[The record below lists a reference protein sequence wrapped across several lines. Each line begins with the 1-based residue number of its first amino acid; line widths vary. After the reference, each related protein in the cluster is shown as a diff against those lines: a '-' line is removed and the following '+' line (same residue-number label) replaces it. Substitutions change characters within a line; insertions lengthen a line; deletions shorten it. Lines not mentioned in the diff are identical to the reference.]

1 MKRIL
6 VTAGGTATAW
16 HICQV
21 CNEFFCDKIE
31 VYVCDINEPYLVP
44 SSILAKKIFKV
55 PYADSPEYLNVLNE
69 IVSFNRIDCIIPLIP
84 NEILALSSDSR
95 IINDLGI
102 ISSAPIREA
111 SIALSDKELMYH
123 KLISKGIE
131 TPRVFGNDEIDV
143 KTQYF
148 VKPKLGFGSLG
159 TGIFSGEYILRNKLY
174 NDTNV
179 VIQELC
185 DNREEITVEIFNGKN
200 LLKVFARKRVATK
213 SGVCVKMIPYNT
225 DVFYPIVE
233 RLVLSMDMPIA
244 FNLQFFKTDNVW
256 KLFDCNLRLGAGTAL
271 STAAG
276 FQLTRAFIAELIGEK
291 VLEEW
296 FEVDSKVKSVL
307 RVYEEVVIK

>member
-1 MKRIL
+1 M
-6 VTAGGTATAW
+6 
-16 HICQV
+16 
-21 CNEFFCDKIE
+21 
-31 VYVCDINEPYLVP
+31 
-44 SSILAKKIFKV
+44 
-55 PYADSPEYLNVLNE
+55 
-69 IVSFNRIDCIIPLIP
+69 
-84 NEILALSSDSR
+84 
-95 IINDLGI
+95 
-102 ISSAPIREA
+102 
-111 SIALSDKELMYH
+111 
-123 KLISKGIE
+123 
-131 TPRVFGNDEIDV
+131 
-143 KTQYF
+143 
-148 VKPKLGFGSLG
+148 
-159 TGIFSGEYILRNKLY
+159 
-174 NDTNV
+174 
-179 VIQELC
+179 
-185 DNREEITVEIFNGKN
+185 
-200 LLKVFARKRVATK
+200 ATK